1 MEDRI
6 KNLFRSRFQEA
17 QQERNVILA
26 WYLKAR
32 AHFLPREINL
42 NGVDSTGLAYATK
55 LANKLSAMILNS
67 NHIWAWIETPRFEDI
82 SRDDKIIFRHI
93 TEIVFDEIQEN
104 SNFETEKAVILMDYL
119 IGTAVFKVRFTGK
132 IANPVEFQPVPNINV
147 YLTKRRGK
155 QPGDTFY
162 NAGKVRKHQILN
174 LFGEK
179 AYNSEKVQRM
189 SQDDEIEL
197 WEGTIYDQETKKFHY
212 VVSTSNEF
220 EDILDYRIDNYNPWI
235 VARYES
241 IGDSPYGI
249 GPCVKAIMEI
259 EGLKEVKANI
269 RRIAKKQARPSYLGY
284 GQAKYIQNSR
294 IDEPGAISMMGQSP
308 GQNQII
314 PFNRGENANM
324 EFFNLDMYKEL
335 LRDIFYIN
343 IFETAQNL
351 DQLKNVTA
359 TTTQLVTTEF
369 AKQIEPTYALMQRE
383 LLREI
388 VIKVF
393 QCLQKISIIDISKIK
408 ALQENPRLKIRFYN
422 ALTIAQDQDD
432 LERNMLYFQNIASTL
447 GPQVAAANMN
457 QAEYIN
463 AQQKRFRINN
473 KEWKSGEETEKQV
486 EEMNV
491 MIAAQQQGG
500 MIGQ

>member
-1 MEDRI
+1 M
-6 KNLFRSRFQEA
+6 
-17 QQERNVILA
+17 
-26 WYLKAR
+26 
-32 AHFLPREINL
+32 
-42 NGVDSTGLAYATK
+42 
-55 LANKLSAMILNS
+55 
-67 NHIWAWIETPRFEDI
+67 
-82 SRDDKIIFRHI
+82 
-93 TEIVFDEIQEN
+93 
-104 SNFETEKAVILMDYL
+104 
-119 IGTAVFKVRFTGK
+119 
-132 IANPVEFQPVPNINV
+132 
-147 YLTKRRGK
+147 
-155 QPGDTFY
+155 
-162 NAGKVRKHQILN
+162 
-174 LFGEK
+174 
-179 AYNSEKVQRM
+179 
-189 SQDDEIEL
+189 
-197 WEGTIYDQETKKFHY
+197 FHY

-220 EDILDYRIDNYNPWI
+220 TDVLDHRIDTYNPWI

-294 IDEPGAISMMGQSP
+294 IDEPGAISLMGQSP

-343 IFETAQNL
+343 LIESVQNI

-359 TTTQLVTTEF
+359 TTTQAIVTEF
-369 AKQIEPTYALMQRE
+369 SRQIEPTYALMQRE

-486 EEMNV
+486 EEMNA
-491 MIAAQQQGG
+491 MIAAQQGG
-500 MIGQ
+500 MIEQ

>member
-6 KNLFRSRFQEA
+6 KNLFRSRFKEA
-17 QQERNVILA
+17 QEQRNIILA

-32 AHFLPREINL
+32 AHFLPREISL
-42 NGVDSTGLAYATK
+42 NGVDSTGLVYATK

-67 NHIWAWIETPRFEDI
+67 NHIWAWIETPRFEEI
-82 SRDDKIIFRHI
+82 SREDKIIFRNI

-104 SNFETEKAVILMDYL
+104 SNFETEKAVMLMDYL

-132 IANPVEFQPVPNINV
+132 IANPVEFQPIPNINA

-155 QPGDTFY
+155 EPGDTFHHS
-162 NAGKVRKHQILN
+162 GKVKKHQILN

-189 SQDDEIEL
+189 SQDEEIEL
-197 WEGTIYDQETKKFHY
+197 WEGTVYDEETRLFHY
-212 VVSTSNEF
+212 AVATSSEF
-220 EDILDYRIDNYNPWI
+220 TDIIDYRIDDYNPWI

-241 IGDSPYGI
+241 IGDNPYGI

-259 EGLKEVKANI
+259 EGLKEVKSNI
-269 RRIAKKQARPSYLGY
+269 RRIAKKQAKPSYLAY
-284 GQAKYIQNSR
+284 GEAKYVLNSR
-294 IDEPGAISMMGQSP
+294 IDEPGSISHMGIAP
-308 GQNQII
+308 GQNQVVA
-314 PFNRGENANM
+314 FNRGENANL
-324 EFFNLDMYKEL
+324 EFFNLEMYEKV

-343 IFETAQNL
+343 LIESVQNI
-351 DQLKNVTA
+351 DQLKDVTA
-359 TTTQLVTTEF
+359 TTTQAIVTEF
-369 AKQIEPTYALMQRE
+369 SRQIEPTYALMQRE

-432 LERNMLYFQNIASTL
+432 LERNNLYFANLANTL
-447 GPQVAAANMN
+447 GPQIAAANMN
-457 QAEYIN
+457 QAAYID
-463 AQQKRFRINN
+463 AQQKRFRVNN
-473 KEWKSGEETEKQV
+473 KEWKSGEETEKEV
-486 EEMNV
+486 EEMNA
-491 MIAAQQQGG
+491 ILAAQQQGG
-500 MIGQ
+500 MIG

>member
-1 MEDRI
+1 MEERI
-6 KNLFRSRFQEA
+6 KKLFRSRFEEA

-42 NGVDSTGLAYATK
+42 NGIDSTGLVYATK

-67 NHIWAWIETPRFEDI
+67 NHIWAWIETPRFEEI
-82 SRDDKIIFRHI
+82 SREDKIIFRNI

-119 IGTAVFKVRFTGK
+119 IGTAIFKVRFTGK
-132 IANPVEFQPVPNINV
+132 IANPVEFQPVPNINA
-147 YLTKRRGK
+147 YLTKRRGR
-155 QPGDTFY
+155 QIGDVFY
-162 NAGKVRKHQILN
+162 NAGKVKKHQILK

-179 AYNSEKVQRM
+179 AYNSERVQKM
-189 SQDDEIEL
+189 SEDDEIEL
-197 WEGTIYDQETKKFHY
+197 WEGTIWDEETGMYHY
-212 VVSTSNEF
+212 IVSTSNEF
-220 EDILDYRIDNYNPWI
+220 SDTLDYRMDNYNPWI

-241 IGDSPYGI
+241 IGDGAYGI
-249 GPCVKAIMEI
+249 GPCVKAIMEM

-269 RRIAKKQARPSYLGY
+269 RRIAKKQAKPSYLGY
-284 GQAKYIQNSR
+284 GEAKYIQNSR
-294 IDEPGAISMMGQSP
+294 IDEPGAISMMGMSP
-308 GQNQII
+308 GQTQII

-343 IFETAQNL
+343 LIESVQNI

-359 TTTQLVTTEF
+359 TTTQAIVTEF
-369 AKQIEPTYALMQRE
+369 SRQIEPTYALMQRE

-393 QCLQKISIIDISKIK
+393 QCLQKINIVDISKIK
-408 ALQENPRLKIRFYN
+408 ILQENPRLKIRFYN

-432 LERNMLYFQNIASTL
+432 LERNMLYFQNISSTL

-457 QAEYIN
+457 QAEYIDS
-463 AQQKRFRINN
+463 QQKRFRVNA

-486 EEMNV
+486 EEMNAI
-491 MIAAQQQGG
+491 IAAQQQGG
-500 MIGQ
+500 MVGP

>member
-1 MEDRI
+1 
-6 KNLFRSRFQEA
+6 
-17 QQERNVILA
+17 
-26 WYLKAR
+26 
-32 AHFLPREINL
+32 
-42 NGVDSTGLAYATK
+42 
-55 LANKLSAMILNS
+55 
-67 NHIWAWIETPRFEDI
+67 
-82 SRDDKIIFRHI
+82 
-93 TEIVFDEIQEN
+93 
-104 SNFETEKAVILMDYL
+104 
-119 IGTAVFKVRFTGK
+119 
-132 IANPVEFQPVPNINV
+132 
-147 YLTKRRGK
+147 
-155 QPGDTFY
+155 
-162 NAGKVRKHQILN
+162 
-174 LFGEK
+174 
-179 AYNSEKVQRM
+179 
-189 SQDDEIEL
+189 
-197 WEGTIYDQETKKFHY
+197 
-212 VVSTSNEF
+212 
-220 EDILDYRIDNYNPWI
+220 
-235 VARYES
+235 
-241 IGDSPYGI
+241 
-249 GPCVKAIMEI
+249 MEI

-294 IDEPGAISMMGQSP
+294 IDEPGAISLMGQSP

-343 IFETAQNL
+343 LIESVQNI

-359 TTTQLVTTEF
+359 TTTQAIVTEF
-369 AKQIEPTYALMQRE
+369 SRQIEPTYALMQRE

-486 EEMNV
+486 EEMNA
-491 MIAAQQQGG
+491 MIVAQQGG
-500 MIGQ
+500 MIEQ

>member
-1 MEDRI
+1 MDERI
-6 KNLFRSRFQEA
+6 KNLFRSRFKEA
-17 QQERNVILA
+17 QQERNIILA

-42 NGVDSTGLAYATK
+42 NGVDSTGLTYVTK

-82 SRDDKIIFRHI
+82 SREDKILFRQI
-93 TEIVFDEIQEN
+93 TEVVFDEIQEN
-104 SNFETEKAVILMDYL
+104 SNFETEKAVILLDYL
-119 IGTAVFKVRFTGK
+119 IGTSVFKVRFTGK
-132 IANPVEFQPVPNINV
+132 IANPVEFQPVPNINA

-155 QPGDTFY
+155 QQGDVFY
-162 NAGKVRKHQILN
+162 NTGKVKKHQILN

-197 WEGTIYDQETKKFHY
+197 WEGTVQDEETKMFHY

-220 EDILDYRIDNYNPWI
+220 EDVLDYRIDNYNPWI

-269 RRIAKKQARPSYLGY
+269 RRIAKKQAKPSYLAY
-284 GQAKYIQNSR
+284 GEAKYVLNSR
-294 IDEPGAISMMGQSP
+294 IDEPGSVSFMGNAP
-308 GQNQII
+308 GQNQVV
-314 PFNRGENANM
+314 PFNRGENANL
-324 EFFNLDMYKEL
+324 EFFNLEMYEKV
-335 LRDIFYIN
+335 LRDVFYIN
-343 IFETAQNL
+343 LIESVQNI

-359 TTTQLVTTEF
+359 TTTQALMTEF
-369 AKQIEPTYALMQRE
+369 SRQIEPTYALMQRE

-393 QCLQKISIIDISKIK
+393 FCLQKINIIDLSKIK
-408 ALQENPRLKIRFYN
+408 ILQENPRLKIRFYN

-447 GPQVAAANMN
+447 GPQVAAANTN
-457 QAEYIN
+457 QAEYID
-463 AQQKRFRINN
+463 AQQKRYRVNS
-473 KEWKSGEETEKQV
+473 KEWKSGEETEKEV
-486 EEMNV
+486 EEMNA

-500 MIGQ
+500 MIEQ

>member
-1 MEDRI
+1 MDGRI
-6 KNLFRSRFQEA
+6 KNLFRSRFKEA

-32 AHFLPREINL
+32 AHFLPREINI
-42 NGVDSTGLAYATK
+42 NGVDSTGLVYATK

-82 SRDDKIIFRHI
+82 SRDDKIQFRYI
-93 TEIVFDEIQEN
+93 TEMVFDEIQEN

-119 IGTAVFKVRFTGK
+119 VGTAIFKVRFTGK
-132 IANPVEFQPVPNINV
+132 ISSPIEFQSVPNINC

-155 QPGDTFY
+155 QQGDVFY
-162 NAGKVRKHQILN
+162 YAGKVKKHQILN

-179 AYNSEKVQRM
+179 AYNCERVQRM
-189 SQDDEIEL
+189 SQDDDIEL
-197 WEGTIYDQETKKFHY
+197 WEGTVWDEETKMFHY
-212 VVSTSNEF
+212 AVSTSNEF
-220 EDILDYRIDNYNPWI
+220 ADMLDYRVDTYNPWI

-259 EGLKEVKANI
+259 EGLKDTKANI

-284 GQAKYIQNSR
+284 GEAKYILNSR
-294 IDEPGAISMMGQSP
+294 IDDPGAISHMGMSP
-308 GQNQII
+308 GQNQIV

-343 IFETAQNL
+343 LIESVQNI

-359 TTTQLVTTEF
+359 TTTQAIVTEF
-369 AKQIEPTYALMQRE
+369 ARQIEPTYALMQRE

-388 VIKVF
+388 VIKTF
-393 QCLQKISIIDISKIK
+393 LCLQKIHLIDISNIKILK
-408 ALQENPRLKIRFYN
+408 ENPKLKVRFYN

-432 LERNMLYFQNIASTL
+432 LERNNLYLQNLASAL
-447 GPQVAAANMN
+447 GPQVVAANMN
-457 QAEYIN
+457 QAEYID
-463 AQQKRFRINN
+463 ALQKRFRVNS
-473 KEWKSGEETEKQV
+473 KEWKSGEETEK
-486 EEMNV
+486 EIEGINN

-500 MIGQ
+500 MIG